1 MRLFHILAFSTLL
14 SAPAFAAD
22 LGTYRPGSPYHSVMA
37 PGADVCEN
45 QCAGDA
51 QCRGWNYVKVNPR
64 APGVCEFNSK
74 PANPIQSAISISGQG
89 ADSIAPNLSV
99 GSTNTV
105 RVGTSAIATQRP
117 AFRRTSQTRNV
128 VRPPIPQQIRPE
140 QMVARRNALN
150 GNLTTQAIQ
159 SPAVQ
164 QSSPTQRIVRHP
176 IPQQIRPDQMVL
188 RRPVPNANLSA
199 QQNLHRQS
207 RAHAQ
212 SWPQNSQQI
221 QQQRAQ
227 QLAAHSQAQPRLLR
241 DPRIANQRP
250 VPGQQFQYNLD
261 GSPRVIDPRFANLNA
276 VQGAGAVPPQGRPP
290 IGVPISGKS
299 QTLRSQAVL
308 PQGSVNNPVTHQN
321 AQSRI
326 REAEIAAAQAGQQRQ
341 NLSIEQAQES
351 LFGNLND
358 DVKSPRPLVNL
369 PVDPDAPIATA
380 QSRPSLPV
388 YQEPLGVLAG
398 G

>member
-117 AFRRTSQTRNV
+117 TFRRTSQTRNV
-128 VRPPIPQQIRPE
+128 VRQP
-140 QMVARRNALN
+140 
-150 GNLTTQAIQ
+150 
-159 SPAVQ
+159 
-164 QSSPTQRIVRHP
+164 SSPTQRIVRHP

>member
-1 MRLFHILAFSTLL
+1 MRLFHILALSTLL

-74 PANPIQSAISISGQG
+74 PANPIESAISISGQG
-89 ADSIAPNLSV
+89 AESIAPNLSV

-117 AFRRTSQTRNV
+117 TVRRTSQTQKV
-128 VRPPIPQQIRPE
+128 VRQPIPQQIRPE

-150 GNLTTQAIQ
+150 GNFTTQAIQ
-159 SPAVQ
+159 RPSVQ
-164 QSSPTQRIVRHP
+164 QASSTQRIVRQP
-176 IPQQIRPDQMVL
+176 IPQQ
-188 RRPVPNANLSA
+188 NF
-199 QQNLHRQS
+199 HRQS

-212 SWPQNSQQI
+212 SWQQNSQQI

-227 QLAAHSQAQPRLLR
+227 QLAARSEAQPRLLR

-261 GSPRVIDPRFANLNA
+261 GVQRPIDPRFANPNA
-276 VQGAGAVPPQGRPP
+276 VQGAAGGLPPQGRPP
-290 IGVPISGKS
+290 IGVPIAGKS
-299 QTLRSQAVL
+299 QNLQSQAVL

-326 REAEIAAAQAGQQRQ
+326 REAEIAAVQHAAQARRQ
-341 NLSIEQAQES
+341 SQNFSIEQAQES

-358 DVKSPRPLVNL
+358 DVKSPRPLINL
-369 PVDPDAPIATA
+369 PNDPNAPIATA

-388 YQEPLGVLAG
+388 SQEPLGVLAG